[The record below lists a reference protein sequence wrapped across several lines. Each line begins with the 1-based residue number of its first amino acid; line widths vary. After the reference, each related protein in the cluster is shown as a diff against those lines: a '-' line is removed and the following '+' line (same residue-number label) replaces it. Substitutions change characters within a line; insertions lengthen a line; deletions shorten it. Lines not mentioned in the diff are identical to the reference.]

1 REAIDAP
8 LLANMTEFGKTPLYS
23 LKELENFGFNIAI
36 YPVSSL
42 RIALGAIEDSFS
54 ILKEKGSLISQVDKM
69 QTRKRLYEIL
79 KYEEYNQF
87 DNDLYNFK
95 L

>member
-1 REAIDAP
+1 
-8 LLANMTEFGKTPLYS
+8 
-23 LKELENFGFNIAI
+23 
-36 YPVSSL
+36 
-42 RIALGAIEDSFS
+42 
-54 ILKEKGSLISQVDKM
+54 M

>member
-1 REAIDAP
+1 
-8 LLANMTEFGKTPLYS
+8 MTEFGETPLYS
-23 LKELENFGFNIAI
+23 LKELENFGFNIVI

-54 ILKEKGSLISQVDKM
+54 ALKEKGSLSSQVDKM